1 MTEQFDEGVK
11 EVVLSLLA
19 LGASAYEVDYIKSL
33 IDSKTEPIEQKIQ
46 AIKIADKQ
54 ITDIKFDSAAAE
66 VLRDLEQEAEPTEP
80 VLVKPKIKYDLDSE
94 EDAWNEM
101 LDGVKH
107 FEGFRSKKY
116 VCSGGKETIGYGHT
130 GSAVNKGD
138 ITEEEASSL
147 LARELR
153 ETQGVVQSIVKVPL
167 NSNQLA
173 ALTCFTYNCGRGALS
188 QLVGKPGRLNDGNY
202 DSVEEVLPKYRMAGG
217 KIRKGLVRRR
227 SFELDLWN
235 NNL

>member
-19 LGASAYEVDYIKSL
+19 LGAGAYEADYIKSL

-46 AIKIADKQ
+46 AIKIADNQ
-54 ITDIKFDSAAAE
+54 ISDMKFDAAAE
-66 VLRDLEQEAEPTEP
+66 EVLKDLEQEAEPTEP
-80 VLVKPKIKYDLDSE
+80 VLVKPKVKYDLDSQ
-94 EDAWNEM
+94 EDDSWNEM

-107 FEGFRSKKY
+107 FEGFRAKKY

-130 GSAVNKGD
+130 GSAVNKGN

-147 LARELR
+147 LERELR
-153 ETQGVVQSIVKVPL
+153 ETEKVVQSIVKVPL

-173 ALTCFTYNCGRGALS
+173 ALTSFTYNCGRGALS

-202 DSVEEVLPKYRMAGG
+202 DSVKEVLPMYRIAGG

-235 NNL
+235 S

>member
-130 GSAVNKGD
+130 GPAVNKGD

-202 DSVEEVLPKYRMAGG
+202 SSVNEILPKYRMAGG

-227 SFELDLWN
+227 AFELDLWN
-235 NNL
+235 S

>member
-130 GSAVNKGD
+130 GPAVNKGD

-202 DSVEEVLPKYRMAGG
+202 SSVNEILPKYRMAGG

-227 SFELDLWN
+227 AFELDLWN
-235 NNL
+235 NES

>member
-19 LGASAYEVDYIKSL
+19 LGAGAYEADYIKNL

-46 AIKIADKQ
+46 AIKIADSQ
-54 ITDIKFDSAAAE
+54 ISDMKFDAAAE
-66 VLRDLEQEAEPTEP
+66 EVLKDLEQSAEPTEP
-80 VLVKPKIKYDLDSE
+80 VLVKPKIKYDLDTA
-94 EDAWNEM
+94 EDDSWNEM

-107 FEGFRSKKY
+107 FESFRSKKY
-116 VCSGGKETIGYGHT
+116 ICAGGKETIGYGHT

-147 LARELR
+147 LERELR
-153 ETQGVVQSIVKVPL
+153 ETEKVVQSIVKVPL

-173 ALTCFTYNCGRGALS
+173 ALTSFTYNCGRGALS

-202 DSVEEVLPKYRMAGG
+202 DSVKEVLPKYRIAGG

-235 NNL
+235 SL

>member
-130 GSAVNKGD
+130 GPAVNKGD

-147 LARELR
+147 LQE
-153 ETQGVVQSIVKVPL
+153 
-167 NSNQLA
+167 N
-173 ALTCFTYNCGRGALS
+173 
-188 QLVGKPGRLNDGNY
+188 
-202 DSVEEVLPKYRMAGG
+202 
-217 KIRKGLVRRR
+217 
-227 SFELDLWN
+227 
-235 NNL
+235 

>member
-130 GSAVNKGD
+130 GPAVNKGD

-202 DSVEEVLPKYRMAGG
+202 DSVNEILPKYRMAGG

-227 SFELDLWN
+227 AFELDLWN
-235 NNL
+235 NEP

>member
-19 LGASAYEVDYIKSL
+19 LGAGAYEADYIKSL

-46 AIKIADKQ
+46 AIKIADNQ
-54 ITDIKFDSAAAE
+54 ITDMKFDAAAE
-66 VLRDLEQEAEPTEP
+66 EVLKDLEQEAEPTEP
-80 VLVKPKIKYDLDSE
+80 VLVKPKVKYDLDSQ
-94 EDAWNEM
+94 EDDSWNEM

-107 FEGFRSKKY
+107 FEGFRAKKY

-130 GSAVNKGD
+130 GSAVNKGN

-147 LARELR
+147 LERELR
-153 ETQGVVQSIVKVPL
+153 ETEKVVQSIVKVPL

-173 ALTCFTYNCGRGALS
+173 ALTSFTYNCGRGALS

-202 DSVEEVLPKYRMAGG
+202 DSVKEVLPMYRIAGG

-235 NNL
+235 S

>member
-1 MTEQFDEGVK
+1 MTEQFDEGVR

-19 LGASAYEVDYIKSL
+19 LGASAYEADYIKSL

-46 AIKIADKQ
+46 AIKIADNQ

-66 VLRDLEQEAEPTEP
+66 VLRSLEQEAEPTEP
-80 VLVKPKIKYDLDSE
+80 VLVKPKVKYDLDSE

-101 LDGVKH
+101 IDGVKH

-116 VCSGGKETIGYGHT
+116 ICSGGKETIGYGHT
-130 GSAVNKGD
+130 GPAVNKGD

-153 ETQGVVQSIVKVPL
+153 ETQEVVQSIVKVPL

-202 DSVEEVLPKYRMAGG
+202 GSVNEILPKYRMAGG

-227 SFELDLWN
+227 AFELDLWN
-235 NNL
+235 NES

>member
-19 LGASAYEVDYIKSL
+19 LGAGAYEADYIKSL
-33 IDSKTEPIEQKIQ
+33 IDSKNEPIEQKIQ

-54 ITDIKFDSAAAE
+54 ISDMSFDAAAE
-66 VLRDLEQEAEPTEP
+66 EVLKDLEQEAEPTEP
-80 VLVKPKIKYDLDSE
+80 VLVKPKVKYDLASE

-116 VCSGGKETIGYGHT
+116 ICSGGKETIGYGHT
-130 GSAVNKGD
+130 GPAVHKGD
-138 ITEEEASSL
+138 MSEKEASSL
-147 LARELR
+147 LERELR
-153 ETQGVVQSIVKVPL
+153 ETQKVVESIVKVPL

-202 DSVEEVLPKYRMAGG
+202 DSIDEILPKYRMAGG
-217 KIRKGLVRRR
+217 KVRKGLVRRR
-227 SFELDLWN
+227 AFELDLWN
-235 NNL
+235 GEI